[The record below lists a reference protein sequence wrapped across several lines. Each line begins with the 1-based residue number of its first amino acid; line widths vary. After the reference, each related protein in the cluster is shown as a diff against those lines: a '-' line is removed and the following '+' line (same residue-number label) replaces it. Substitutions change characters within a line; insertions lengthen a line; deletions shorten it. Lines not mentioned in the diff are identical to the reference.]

1 MFRPRALVR
10 ETVSIRAILILPVE
24 VFIMIPCQMLDLS
37 KGGAK
42 VQIKVAFTLP
52 PKLFL
57 LNDESEDL
65 YECETRWQNEDAAGL
80 MFIDACNH
88 SKYKKIM
95 EKCADAVV
103 IEPPTD

>member
-10 ETVSIRAILILPVE
+10 ETVSIRAILILRAE

-42 VQIKVAFTLP
+42 VQIKASYTLP
-52 PKLFL
+52 AKLFL

-65 YECETRWQNEDAAGL
+65 YECETRWQNEDTAGL
-80 MFIDACNH
+80 MFIDVCTS
-88 SKYKKIM
+88 SKYKEMM
-95 EKCADAVV
+95 ERCADAVV
-103 IEPPTD
+103 IEPPR